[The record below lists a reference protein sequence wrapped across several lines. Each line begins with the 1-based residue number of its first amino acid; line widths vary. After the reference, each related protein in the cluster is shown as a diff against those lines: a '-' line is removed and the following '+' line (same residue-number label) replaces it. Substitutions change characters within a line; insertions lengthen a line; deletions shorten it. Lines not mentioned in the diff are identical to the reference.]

1 MKKLMMFITVLLL
14 SVFLL
19 SCGSSRTDF
28 QKFVEAIY
36 DSETIISGYD
46 EVDTIKDDEL
56 VVYKKEM
63 NFLIQRGKNVRTEV
77 DITETKLST
86 SGSSLYDETKSSYFT
101 VDNTKFVKLNGSV
114 YENDYTMPTYYL
126 TFVMSEE
133 FLEDGYTLEVNENSY
148 KLSAKV
154 LDNKISSL
162 FLNKSLGNVKDLYI
176 EVTIENGRLEL
187 FNAKYV
193 TTNGFNSKISID
205 YFYGI

>member
-1 MKKLMMFITVLLL
+1 MKKLMMFISVLLL

-101 VDNTKFVKLNGSV
+101 
-114 YENDYTMPTYYL
+114 
-126 TFVMSEE
+126 
-133 FLEDGYTLEVNENSY
+133 
-148 KLSAKV
+148 
-154 LDNKISSL
+154 
-162 FLNKSLGNVKDLYI
+162 
-176 EVTIENGRLEL
+176 
-187 FNAKYV
+187 
-193 TTNGFNSKISID
+193 
-205 YFYGI
+205 